1 MAAVAVA
8 VAVAAVAAAAAAVA
22 AAAFGD
28 AEGAAAAAGAV
39 GAAGSFR
46 CFLHSTPNGS
56 SLCSARL
63 RPHLHGCVHLPW
75 TANVAVPL
83 ILPCPGPD
91 FRAPHPLQT
100 LLSGGRVAA
109 GAGSW
114 CGGKL

>member
-1 MAAVAVA
+1 M
-8 VAVAAVAAAAAAVA
+8 AAVAAAAAAAAAVAVAVA
-22 AAAFGD
+22 AAVGD
-28 AEGAAAAAGAV
+28 AEGAAAAAGGAV

-91 FRAPHPLQT
+91 FGAPHPLQT